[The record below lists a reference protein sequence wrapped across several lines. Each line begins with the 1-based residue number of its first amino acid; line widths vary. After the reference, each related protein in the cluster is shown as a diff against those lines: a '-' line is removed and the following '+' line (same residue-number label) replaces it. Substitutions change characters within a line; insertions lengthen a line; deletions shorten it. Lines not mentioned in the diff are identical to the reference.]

1 MLRFHE
7 KRPKKRVKFSPEE
20 DELLKEII
28 LHGGTNNWVTIAS
41 LMPNRNVRQCKERW
55 MYHILPVLPKKPWT
69 SEEDEIVIKKY
80 KEFGKRWFKIT
91 PFLQDRSQKM
101 VKDRIQKLIRDG
113 VISEVKQTPIL
124 KKEKETKEVPQMEK
138 QNDIT
143 SHIEPI
149 SMNEILDS
157 MGPFDDDMNAFGFL
171 SAHMNPVAYDDEK
184 KDSSVEI
191 LSTGFDPLPTDQH
204 DWDKEPDGPTSE
216 LFLE

>member
-28 LHGGTNNWVTIAS
+28 LHGGSNNWVTIAS

-55 MYHILPVLPKKPWT
+55 MYHILPVLPKKQWT
-69 SEEDEIVIKKY
+69 SEEDEIIISKY

-113 VISEVKQTPIL
+113 VISEVKSTSIP
-124 KKEKETKEVPQMEK
+124 KKEKEQKENPPIEK
-138 QNDIT
+138 PNE
-143 SHIEPI
+143 HENIEPI
-149 SMNEILDS
+149 SMTELLDTLG
-157 MGPFDDDMNAFGFL
+157 GPFDDDIGSLGFL
-171 SAHMNPVAYDDEK
+171 TSHMNPDTYEDDK
-184 KDSSVEI
+184 KDQHVEI
-191 LSTGFDPLPTDQH
+191 LSTEFDPIPNDHH
-204 DWDKEPDGPTSE
+204 DWDKETDGTSA